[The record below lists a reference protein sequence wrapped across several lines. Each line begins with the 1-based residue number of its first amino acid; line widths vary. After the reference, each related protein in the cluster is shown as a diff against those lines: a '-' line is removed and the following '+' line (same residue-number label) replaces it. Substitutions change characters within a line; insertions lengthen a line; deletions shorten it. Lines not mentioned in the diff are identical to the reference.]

1 MQEKSVKTSTETLS
15 PTRVKLTIEV
25 PFEDFKPNLDRAYK
39 SIGGQIQVPG
49 FRKGKVPA
57 SIVDQRVG
65 RSAVLDQAINDALP
79 AWYSQAVQEAE
90 LKPLSQPEIDLTKFA
105 DGEPIEITAELD
117 VRPPVTVPDVS
128 SISVEVADAEVA
140 DGDVDEQLQALLEQ
154 FATYTDVERAAADGD
169 ALTVDLSATDK
180 DGSPVEGAQAEGLPY
195 TVGSGALLDG
205 LDDAVV
211 GLSAGDEKTFS
222 TELVGGELKGKAV
235 DVTVKVT
242 DVKERQLPDLDDEFA
257 STVGDFETLADLRA
271 DLVERLTRA
280 KRMEQAAEAR
290 DNVLTEIVDKV
301 DVPLPDGLV
310 SDEVAER
317 RQQTL
322 QQLSFAGLTLEGY
335 LEDQGQTEE
344 EFDAELERQVRES
357 IVAGFILDEIA
368 AAEEIGLE
376 ENELTEHIMR
386 RAQQSGQD
394 PQSYIQHV
402 VEHNHVPELMAEI
415 IRAKALASLVESAK
429 VTDASG
435 NVVDLAA
442 LQADGSL
449 STETD
454 EAEQPTPAE

>member
-1 MQEKSVKTSTETLS
+1 MKTSTETLS

-25 PFEDFKPNLDRAYK
+25 PFEDFKPSLDRAYK

-57 SIVDQRVG
+57 AIVDQRVG
-65 RSAVLDQAINDALP
+65 RGAVLDQAINDALP
-79 AWYSQAVQEAE
+79 AWYSQALQEAE

-117 VRPPVTVPDVS
+117 VRPPITVPDAS
-128 SISVEVADAEVA
+128 GISVQVADAEVA
-140 DGDVDEQLQALLEQ
+140 DSDVDEQLNALRDQ
-154 FATYTDVERAAADGD
+154 FATYIDVERAAADGD
-169 ALTVDLSATDK
+169 AITIDLSASDK
-180 DGSPVEGAQAEGLPY
+180 DGNPVEGAQAEGLPY
-195 TVGSGALLDG
+195 TIGSGALLDG
-205 LDDAVV
+205 LDEAVT
-211 GLSAGDEKTFS
+211 GLSVGDEKTFS
-222 TELVGGELKGKAV
+222 TELVGGELKGKDV
-235 DVTVKVT
+235 DVAVKVT
-242 DVKERQLPDLDDEFA
+242 DVKERQLPELDDEFA

-290 DNVLTEIVDKV
+290 DNVLTEMVDQV

-310 SDEVAER
+310 TGEVAER

-322 QQLSFAGLTLEGY
+322 QQLAFAGLTLEGY

-368 AAEEIGLE
+368 VANEIGLE
-376 ENELTEHIMR
+376 ENELTEHIVR

-402 VEHNHVPELMAEI
+402 VEHNHVPELMAEV
-415 IRAKALASLVESAK
+415 IRAKALANLVESAK

-435 NVVDLAA
+435 NVIDLAA
-442 LQADGSL
+442 LQADGSI
-449 STETD
+449 SDGEDTEAG
-454 EAEQPTPAE
+454 E

>member
-25 PFEDFKPNLDRAYK
+25 PFEDFKPSLDRAYK

-57 SIVDQRVG
+57 AIVDQRVG
-65 RSAVLDQAINDALP
+65 RGAVLDQAINDALP

-128 SISVEVADAEVA
+128 TISVKVADAEVA
-140 DGDVDEQLQALLEQ
+140 ESDVDEQLQALVEQ

-169 ALTVDLSATDK
+169 AITVDLSATDK
-180 DGSPVEGAQAEGLPY
+180 DGKPVEGAQAEGLPY
-195 TVGSGALLDG
+195 TIGSGALLDG
-205 LDDAVV
+205 LDEAVI
-211 GLSAGDEKTFS
+211 GLSAGEEKTFS
-222 TELVGGELKGKAV
+222 TELVGGELKGTEV

-242 DVKERQLPDLDDEFA
+242 DVKERQLPDLDDELA

-271 DLVERLTRA
+271 DLIERLTRA

-290 DNVLTEIVDKV
+290 DNVLTEIVDQV
-301 DVPLPDGLV
+301 EVPLPEGLV
-310 SDEVAER
+310 SGEVAER

-376 ENELTEHIMR
+376 ENELTEHIVR

-449 STETD
+449 SDGSD
-454 EAEQPTPAE
+454 EEEEPASAE